1 MVEGVFVFSVQWVST
16 GVRCLVACMAVVLMG
31 DIGVYVGGL
40 MEDGN
45 DGVRGGVCVWVRV
58 IEIPR

>member
-16 GVRCLVACMAVVLMG
+16 GVRCSVAYMAVVLVR
-31 DIGVYVGGL
+31 DIGVCVGGL
-40 MEDGN
+40 MEDGD

-58 IEIPR
+58 IGIPR